1 MRRKHMLCC
10 LALLLCLSACETEEI
25 LPQFEIEQ
33 VESSTTEEEEEGTVS
48 EDS

>member
-1 MRRKHMLCC
+1 MRRKHLLCF
-10 LALLLCLSACETEEI
+10 LALLLCLSACETEEV
-25 LPQFEIEQ
+25 LPKNEIEK